1 MAVTESMLV
10 AIGGVITIGAAA
22 LATVIAQLEKSRCT
36 EIDCLC
42 CKCKR
47 RPLDAD
53 EEQANGLEP
62 RAHGRATATCG
73 KPQMICRPRAQ

>member
-47 RPLDAD
+47 RPLDSEED
-53 EEQANGLEP
+53 EAVPEP
-62 RAHGRATATCG
+62 EPEPEPEPARRGPVVGR
-73 KPQMICRPRAQ
+73 